1 MIKRFGTRG
10 TTGDITTCDC
20 CGKSDLKSTVII
32 VGLDEGGTE
41 TGDLRHY
48 GSTCAAKALGIAHK
62 AVKGASQSFKAMRD
76 AAGDWAMESSAA
88 YGAWRAIHNAIIN
101 EVDAMPSAG
110 LDRYTTIERLHE
122 ERGATAL
129 YAQARAI
136 GEAARAA
143 FVAPL

>member
-1 MIKRFGTRG
+1 MSKRFGTRG

-32 VGLDEGGTE
+32 VGLDAGGAE

-62 AVKGASQSFKAMRD
+62 AIKSTAQSFSAQRD
-76 AAGDWAMESSAA
+76 AAGNWAIDSSEA
-88 YGAWRAIHNAIIN
+88 YQQWRAIHNAIID
-101 EVDAMPSAG
+101 EVNAMPREG
-110 LDRYTTIERLHE
+110 LDRYATVERLHE
-122 ERGATAL
+122 ERGANAL

-136 GEAARAA
+136 GEAVKAA

>member
-10 TTGDITTCDC
+10 TTSDITTCDC

-32 VGLDEGGTE
+32 VGLDAGGAE

-48 GSTCAAKALGIAHK
+48 GSTCAAKALGLTHK
-62 AVKGASQSFKAMRD
+62 AVKGASQSFKAQRD
-76 AAGDWAMESSAA
+76 AAADWAMESSEA
-88 YGAWRAIHNAIIN
+88 YGAWRAIHNAIID
-101 EVDAMPSAG
+101 EVDRMPRAG
-110 LDRYTTIERLHE
+110 QDRYATVERLHR
-122 ERGATAL
+122 ERGANAL

-136 GEAARAA
+136 GEAAKAA